1 MTPAFRCSR
10 ILLLLPALS
19 TGALGDEYATTN
31 SGRRVLLRDNGT
43 WIDASPSPKREQ
55 GGLFDAE
62 QILKEKCVSEW
73 PTDFNM
79 QAYCQRQHRE
89 AVQTLARGKPQDIP
103 DNQFSIVR
111 NKCSTE
117 WPRDFS
123 MRAYCERQ
131 QFEAIRNLR

>member
-43 WIDASPSPKREQ
+43 WIDASPSPKGEQ

-79 QAYCQRQHRE
+79 QELLPKA
-89 AVQTLARGKPQDIP
+89 TTRGCTD
-103 DNQFSIVR
+103 
-111 NKCSTE
+111 T
-117 WPRDFS
+117 
-123 MRAYCERQ
+123 RAGQ
-131 QFEAIRNLR
+131 AAGHS